1 LQEALSIIVHDAESI
16 ETLLQKHALHEVLL
30 SNAKGEK
37 INQLNHSLNIQWMLD
52 IANQFPNSNSKTRLS
67 TNIEIWLQEIEDED
81 DRERVEL
88 WAMKVSKGTMNE
100 EDFKLK
106 LEKISFI

>member
-1 LQEALSIIVHDAESI
+1 
-16 ETLLQKHALHEVLL
+16 
-30 SNAKGEK
+30 
-37 INQLNHSLNIQWMLD
+37 MLD

-67 TNIEIWLQEIEDED
+67 TNIETWLHEIEDED

-100 EDFKLK
+100 EEFKLK

>member
-1 LQEALSIIVHDAESI
+1 
-16 ETLLQKHALHEVLL
+16 
-30 SNAKGEK
+30 
-37 INQLNHSLNIQWMLD
+37 MLD